1 MLRTNL
7 ATRPFYNEGAVRLV
21 LLGLGLVVVAAT
33 LFNVARVIQLSRRD
47 TQLVTQASRDE
58 ARATELRAA
67 AARLR
72 ATVDPKTIERASTDA
87 RQANSLI
94 DRRVFSWTDLFNRF
108 ETTLPDD
115 VRITT
120 IRPKVDARR
129 GIMLTVVVSA
139 RAREDVNQFIENLEG
154 TGAFRELLAHEDH
167 LDDQGQL
174 EATIET
180 IYVPDA
186 VPLLK
191 ESGR

>member
-7 ATRPFYNEGAVRLV
+7 ATRPFYNEGAVRLL
-21 LLGLGLVVVAAT
+21 LLGVGLVVIAAT

-58 ARATELRAA
+58 ARATELKAA
-67 AARLR
+67 AVRLR
-72 ATVDPKTIERASTDA
+72 ATVDPKTLERASTEA

-94 DRRVFSWTDLFNRF
+94 DRRVFSWTEVLNRL

-115 VRITT
+115 VRITS
-120 IRPKVDARR
+120 IRPKIDPRR

-167 LDDQGQL
+167 LDEQGQL
-174 EATIET
+174 DATLET
-180 IYVPDA
+180 VYIPEA
-186 VPLLK
+186 VPPSK
-191 ESGR
+191 EGGR

>member
-21 LLGLGLVVVAAT
+21 LLGLGLVAVAAT

-58 ARATELRAA
+58 TRATELRTAA
-67 AARLR
+67 TRLR
-72 ATVDPKTIERASTDA
+72 ATVDPKTIERASTEA

-186 VPLLK
+186 VPLPK

>member
-58 ARATELRAA
+58 ARATELRSA

-72 ATVDPKTIERASTDA
+72 ATVDPKTIERASTEA
-87 RQANSLI
+87 RQANNLI

-120 IRPKVDARR
+120 IRPKVDPRR
-129 GIMLTVVVSA
+129 GIMLTVIVSA
-139 RAREDVNQFIENLEG
+139 RSREDVNQFIENLEG
-154 TGAFRELLAHEDH
+154 TGSFRELLAHEDH

-174 EATIET
+174 EATLET
-180 IYVPDA
+180 VYVPDA

>member
-67 AARLR
+67 ATRLR
-72 ATVDPKTIERASTDA
+72 ASVDPKTIERASTEA
-87 RQANSLI
+87 RQANNLI

-108 ETTLPDD
+108 ETTLPED

-120 IRPKVDARR
+120 IRPKVDPLRV
-129 GIMLTVVVSA
+129 ILLTVIVSA
-139 RAREDVNQFIENLEG
+139 RAREDLNQFNDILEG
-154 TGAFRELLAHEDH
+154 NGYFRDLLAH
-167 LDDQGQL
+167 
-174 EATIET
+174 
-180 IYVPDA
+180 
-186 VPLLK
+186 
-191 ESGR
+191 